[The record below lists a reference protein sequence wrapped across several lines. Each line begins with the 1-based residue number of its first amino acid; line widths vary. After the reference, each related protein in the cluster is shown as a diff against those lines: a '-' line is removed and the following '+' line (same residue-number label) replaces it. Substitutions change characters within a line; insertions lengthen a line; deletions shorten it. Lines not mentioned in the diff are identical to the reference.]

1 MRVDEIL
8 LDNINFITKYGTTC
22 EELKPSVIYIKSKT
36 KITPTFEKS
45 SFEDEIDKIKIKFKN
60 YIETLIKNHKSFEDV
75 SISNIEISSKS
86 VTYKKVSHLKYD
98 LYIRPKIKRNLEKYQ
113 RIVET
118 LTSKINSYLIKLLN
132 KNKLEIV

>member
-36 KITPTFEKS
+36 KITPTIEKS

-60 YIETLIKNHKSFEDV
+60 YIETSIKNHKSFEDV

-98 LYIRPKIKRNLEKYQ
+98 LYIRPKVKRNLEKYQ
-113 RIVET
+113 RLVET
-118 LTSKINSYLIKLLN
+118 LTTKINSYLIKLLN